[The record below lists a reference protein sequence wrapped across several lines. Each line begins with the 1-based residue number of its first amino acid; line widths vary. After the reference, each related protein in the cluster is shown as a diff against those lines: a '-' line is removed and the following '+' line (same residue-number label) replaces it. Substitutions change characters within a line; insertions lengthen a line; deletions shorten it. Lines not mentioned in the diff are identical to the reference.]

1 MPALRIASS
10 SVIPGSLETV
20 RNVPSRSVI
29 SIVIIVS
36 IAAKPAVANPSEI
49 YRMFALMPN
58 DRASG

>member
-10 SVIPGSLETV
+10 SVIPDSLETV

-36 IAAKPAVANPSEI
+36 IAVKPAVANPSAI
-49 YRMFALMPN
+49 DRMFASTPN

>member
-10 SVIPGSLETV
+10 SVIPDPLETV

-36 IAAKPAVANPSEI
+36 IAVKPAVANPSATD
-49 YRMFALMPN
+49 RMFALTPN